1 MNSLLAEVI
10 VWLVGLWLLLMTV
23 LEGYALL
30 QWLTGVLIMSFRW
43 LMQAVWQCFVR
54 CLIWLLGQL
63 RKRILKVFG
72 AWLSWW
78 PALYQ
83 ASRQYMKL
91 VWIYLI
97 KGRKD
102 FNSFEDFKRDWN
114 DFKQDQGTSQ
124 SGPKGFQEPTGS
136 AYSQALEV
144 LGLADQPDFTVAD
157 LKDQLR
163 KMRAIVHPDKGFPNR
178 VFFQQLNDAFAI
190 VKCERNWK

>member
-10 VWLVGLWLLLMTV
+10 VWLVGLCLLLMIV

-30 QWLTGVLIMSFRW
+30 QWLTGELIMSARW
-43 LMQAVWQCFVR
+43 LMRAAWQCLVR
-54 CLIWLLGQL
+54 FLIWLLGQL
-63 RKRILKVFG
+63 RKRVLKVFG
-72 AWLSWW
+72 AWLSWL

-91 VWIYLI
+91 VWLYLI

-102 FNSFEDFKRDWN
+102 FDSFEDFKRDW
-114 DFKQDQGTSQ
+114 DEFKQDQDDNQ
-124 SGPKGFQEPTGS
+124 SDAKGFQEPTGS

-144 LGLADQPDFTVAD
+144 LGLADQPNFTLAD

-190 VKCERNWK
+190 VKHERNW